1 MNSMKTTVQ
10 ARLDEE
16 TTVALDRL
24 VKRHGLKPSEV
35 VRQGIRLVAKQAEVS
50 RPIEIIGLGKYDSGL
65 TDLSTN
71 KKHMAGFGSHSRIES
86 KRGQNGKRTP
96 R

>member
-1 MNSMKTTVQ
+1 MKTSIQ

-16 TTVALDRL
+16 TQVALDQL
-24 VKRHGLKPSEV
+24 VRRHGLKPSEV
-35 VRQGIRLVAKQAEVS
+35 VRRGIRLVAKEAEGA

-71 KKHMAGFGSHSRIES
+71 KKHMAGFGGHSRLDR
-86 KRGQNGKRTP
+86 KPGQAGNRPLK
-96 R
+96 